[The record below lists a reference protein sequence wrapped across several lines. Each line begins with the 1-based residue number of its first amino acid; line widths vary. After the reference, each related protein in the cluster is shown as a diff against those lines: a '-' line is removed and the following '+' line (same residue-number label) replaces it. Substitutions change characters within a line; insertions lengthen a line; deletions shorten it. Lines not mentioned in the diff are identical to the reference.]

1 MGVTLAVIATLAI
14 AVPTAIISSITP
26 AKLARVSVPAS
37 LPVIPKAI
45 MPSVEPVSL
54 AAITPD
60 DARAIN
66 ATVPFTLAPVPAA
79 KPFLLNDAPV
89 ASLRAIDCLASAVL
103 YEAGDDTI
111 GQRAVAQVVLNRV
124 RHPAFPKTICGVVFQ
139 GSERR
144 TGCQFTFACDG
155 ALIQHSWNDIAWD
168 RARTVAREAL
178 SGRVFAKVGYAT
190 HYHTDWVVPY
200 WSASLDKVSAVGTHL
215 FFRWTGWWGT
225 PPAFNRQIASEEP
238 VIGQLARF
246 SPVHST
252 GLYPF
257 AGQLA
262 GTRAERLAA
271 LLAASY
277 SGPGPIAGD
286 DNAFLVTID
295 RDADPEALR
304 RLAEAGCGDRPYCK
318 YMVWA
323 ERYAVPTALPLEPS
337 QIATMAF
344 SYLRDRSRG
353 FEKALW
359 NCDQFPRTD
368 RKQCMKVQT
377 FVPGAQLAD
386 RQSKAPVTLVPAG
399 ERLTRASA
407 ADPVPGASALLPQKP
422 APTPPTP

>member
-1 MGVTLAVIATLAI
+1 MGITLAVIATLAI
-14 AVPTAIISSITP
+14 AVPTAIISSIAPAKHARVLTP
-26 AKLARVSVPAS
+26 AA
-37 LPVIPKAI
+37 LPVIPKAV
-45 MPSVEPVSL
+45 MPPVEPVSL
-54 AAITPD
+54 AAIPPD

-66 ATVPFTLAPVPAA
+66 ATVPFTAAPVPAA
-79 KPFLLNDAPV
+79 QPFRLNDAPL
-89 ASLRAIDCLASAVL
+89 ASLRAIDCLATAVL
-103 YEAGDDTI
+103 YEAGDDPI

-155 ALIQHSWNDIAWD
+155 ALIRHSWNDAAWD
-168 RARTVAREAL
+168 RARAVAREAL
-178 SGRVFAKVGYAT
+178 SGKVFAKVGYAT

-238 VIGQLARF
+238 AIGQLARF

-252 GLYPF
+252 GLFPF
-257 AGQLA
+257 APQSTA
-262 GTRAERLAA
+262 TTAERFAAILAA
-271 LLAASY
+271 AYA
-277 SGPGPIAGD
+277 GPGPIAGND
-286 DNAFLVTID
+286 DAFLVTID
-295 RDADPEALR
+295 RSTDPDSLR
-304 RLAEAGCGDRPYCK
+304 RLAEAGCGIRPYCK
-318 YMVWA
+318 YMVWT
-323 ERYAVPTALPLEPS
+323 ERHAAPTALPLEPS

-359 NCDQFPRTD
+359 NCDQFPRAD

-386 RQSKAPVTLVPAG
+386 REGKGSVTLSPVG
-399 ERLTRASA
+399 EKITRASA
-407 ADPVPGASALLPQKP
+407 ADPLPGASAIPPQKP
-422 APTPPTP
+422 VSTPPTP